1 MMKMKIIGFIIVLL
15 CCLMMPVP
23 VNSATLRVTP
33 SSIIL
38 KLAPGAY
45 SEDLE
50 FVVNGFEGVLTIS
63 SENMPVLVR
72 VISPSPLTGAPFSIN
87 VKEGT
92 IVKLALKSE
101 EYNVSLVTHTGAII
115 FSPKG
120 SSATKVTCVLNV
132 AKIVIPSTSTI
143 PAPAKPSAT
152 KPPISPITGTS
163 PSASS
168 VKYPASSNPLSNL
181 VKPEEITNEIIQRVA
196 EGTNAVKPY
205 GLWIVSG
212 IVALFVIVA
221 SVYVIARRGRDNK
234 RRIILK

>member
-1 MMKMKIIGFIIVLL
+1 MMKMRIIGFIIVLL

-23 VNSATLRVTP
+23 ANSATLRVSP

-72 VISPSPLTGAPFSIN
+72 VISPSLLTGSPFSIN

-143 PAPAKPSAT
+143 PTPTKPSAT

-163 PSASS
+163 PSVSS

-196 EGTNAVKPY
+196 EGTKVVKPY
-205 GLWIVSG
+205 GLWIVAG
-212 IVALFVIVA
+212 IVVLLVVA